1 LADHTPPA
9 KNRVRSKKLG
19 NIEIKVLKLLRQI
32 LNEWLIKIP
41 IYMQVKFAER
51 ARAKHPNVRRKQKPQ
66 QLNFDWTLQTGRPN
80 CFIMYKGFLAMSK
93 QNHCKLHTTWPA
105 ELFK

>member
-1 LADHTPPA
+1 
-9 KNRVRSKKLG
+9 
-19 NIEIKVLKLLRQI
+19 
-32 LNEWLIKIP
+32 
-41 IYMQVKFAER
+41 MQVKFAGR

-93 QNHCKLHTTWPA
+93 QNHCKLHTQLGQPSYSSEQMLKIRTVTN
-105 ELFK
+105 